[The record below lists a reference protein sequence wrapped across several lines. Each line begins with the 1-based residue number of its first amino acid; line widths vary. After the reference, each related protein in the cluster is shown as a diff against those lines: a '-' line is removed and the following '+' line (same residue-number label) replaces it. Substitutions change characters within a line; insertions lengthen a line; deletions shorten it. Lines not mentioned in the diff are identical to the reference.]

1 MENSMS
7 PMKLYVVDVF
17 ATKKYTGNQVAVIEC
32 DQPLEVELMLRIAR
46 ELSLPEVSF
55 VQNKPNKDGSYN
67 VRIFTPEREIS
78 FSGHPTLGTAFIIH
92 NFLDTK
98 KKDEIL
104 LNLPS
109 GQVSIEISQLDKKGD
124 SNLISKNKPCLLSK
138 QKNPE
143 FGRIYE
149 PVLLS
154 KILGLEPQ
162 NFDKN
167 FPIQEVTIGLPV
179 ILVPLNSLEILKQIK
194 INLERYNWLI
204 QRTQAKLILA
214 FCSETKHPENDLHV
228 RVFADYY
235 GVPEDAASG
244 SSNGGLAAYLA
255 KYRYF
260 DEDHVDVRIEQ
271 GYEIGRPS
279 LILAK
284 AQIKS
289 DGIID
294 VSIGGSVHLVVE
306 GEIL

>member
-1 MENSMS
+1 MS
-7 PMKLYVVDVF
+7 RMKFFIVDVF
-17 ATKKYTGNQVAVIEC
+17 ATVKFSGNQVAIIEC
-32 DQPLEVELMLRIAR
+32 DNPLEVELMQKIAR
-46 ELSLPEVSF
+46 EISLPEVSF
-55 VQNKPNKDGSYN
+55 VQNLPNPDGSYN
-67 VRIFTPEREIS
+67 VRIFTPEREVS

-92 NFLDTK
+92 NYLSSE
-98 KKDEIL
+98 KKDEII

-109 GQVSIEISQLDKKGD
+109 GHVSIEVSQFD
-124 SNLISKNKPCLLSK
+124 SSFVSKNKPCLLSA

-162 NFDKN
+162 DIDTN
-167 FPIQEVTIGLPV
+167 FPIQEITVGLPF
-179 ILVPLNSLEILKQIK
+179 IIVPLKNLEILKQIR
-194 INLERYNWLI
+194 INIERYNWLI
-204 QRTQAKLILA
+204 QRTKAKLLLV
-214 FCSETKHPENDLHV
+214 FCAETENPENNMHV
-228 RVFADYY
+228 RVFANYY
-235 GVPEDAASG
+235 GIPEDSATGSG
-244 SSNGGLAAYLA
+244 NGGLAAYLA

-260 DEDHVDVRIEQ
+260 GQNNVDIRIEQ

-289 DGIID
+289 DNIID
-294 VSIGGSVHLVVE
+294 VSIGGLINLVVE

>member
-7 PMKLYVVDVF
+7 PMKLYVVDVV

-32 DQPLEVELMLRIAR
+32 DQPLEIELMLRIAR
-46 ELSLPEVSF
+46 ELSLPEISF

-67 VRIFTPEREIS
+67 VRMFTPEREIS
-78 FSGHPTLGTAFIIH
+78 FSGHPTLGTAFIIY

-124 SNLISKNKPCLLSK
+124 SNFISKSKPCLSSN

-162 NFDKN
+162 DFDKK
-167 FPIQEVTIGLPV
+167 FPIQEVTIGLHV
-179 ILVPLNSLEILKQIK
+179 ILVPLKSLEILKQIK
-194 INLERYNWLI
+194 INLERYNWLV

-214 FCSETKHPENDLHV
+214 FCSETEHPENNLHV

-235 GVPEDAASG
+235 GIPEDAATG
-244 SSNGGLAAYLA
+244 SSNGCLVGYLA
-255 KYRYF
+255 KYKYF
-260 DEDHVDVRIEQ
+260 GKDSVDVRIEQ

-284 AQIKS
+284 AQIES
-289 DGIID
+289 DGIIN
-294 VSIGGSVHLVVE
+294 VSIGGLVNLVVE

>member
-7 PMKLYVVDVF
+7 RMKFYIVDVF

-32 DQPLEVELMLRIAR
+32 DQPLEVELMQRIAC

-55 VQNKPNKDGSYN
+55 LQNKPNPDGSYN

-78 FSGHPTLGTAFIIH
+78 FSGHPTLGTAFIIY
-92 NFLDTK
+92 NFLNTE

-109 GQVSIEISQLDKKGD
+109 SQVSIEISQLKKKGD
-124 SNLISKNKPCLLSK
+124 SNFISKNKPCLLSK

-162 NFDKN
+162 DFDKN

-179 ILVPLNSLEILKQIK
+179 ILVPLKSLEILKQIK
-194 INLERYNWLI
+194 LNLERYNWLI
-204 QRTQAKLILA
+204 QRTKAKLILA
-214 FCSETKHPENDLHV
+214 FCSETEQPENNLHV
-228 RVFADYY
+228 RVFAEYY
-235 GVPEDAASG
+235 GIPEDAATG
-244 SSNGGLAAYLA
+244 SSNGCLAGYLA
-255 KYRYF
+255 KYKYF
-260 DEDHVDVRIEQ
+260 GQDNVDVRIEQ
-271 GYEIGRPS
+271 GYEIKRPS

-289 DGIID
+289 DGLID
-294 VSIGGSVHLVVE
+294 VSIGGLVNLVVE

>member
-7 PMKLYVVDVF
+7 RMKFYVVDVF

-32 DQPLEVELMLRIAR
+32 DQPLEVELMQRIAR

-55 VQNKPNKDGSYN
+55 IQNQPNPDGSYN

-78 FSGHPTLGTAFIIH
+78 FSGHPTLGTAFIVY
-92 NFLDTK
+92 NFLDTREK
-98 KKDEIL
+98 GEIL

-109 GQVSIEISQLDKKGD
+109 GKVSIEVSKLKKRGD
-124 SNLISKNKPCLLSK
+124 SNFISKNKPCLISN

-154 KILGLEPQ
+154 KILGLEPKD
-162 NFDKN
+162 FDKN
-167 FPIQEVTIGLPV
+167 FPIQEVTIGLHV
-179 ILVPLNSLEILKQIK
+179 ILVPLKSIEILKQIK

-204 QRTQAKLILA
+204 ERTQAKLILA
-214 FCSETKHPENDLHV
+214 FCSETEHPENHLHV

-235 GVPEDAASG
+235 GIPEDAATG
-244 SSNGGLAAYLA
+244 SSNGCLAGYLA
-255 KYRYF
+255 KYKYF
-260 DEDHVDVRIEQ
+260 GKDHVDVRIEQ
-271 GYEIGRPS
+271 GYEIERPS

-284 AQIKS
+284 AQVKS
-289 DGIID
+289 DGVID
-294 VSIGGSVHLVVE
+294 VSIGGLVNLVVE

>member
-32 DQPLEVELMLRIAR
+32 DKPLEVELMLRIAG

-55 VQNKPNKDGSYN
+55 VQNKPNPDGSYN
-67 VRIFTPEREIS
+67 VRVFTPEREIS
-78 FSGHPTLGTAFIIH
+78 FSGHPTLGTAFIIN
-92 NFLDTK
+92 NFLSTK

-109 GQVSIEISQLDKKGD
+109 GQVSIEISQLEKKGD
-124 SNLISKNKPCLLSK
+124 SNFISKNKPCLLSK

-154 KILGLEPQ
+154 KILGLEPK
-162 NFDKN
+162 NFDKI

-179 ILVPLNSLEILKQIK
+179 ILVPLKSLEIIKQIK

-214 FCSETKHPENDLHV
+214 FCSETEHPENNLHV

-260 DEDHVDVRIEQ
+260 NKDHVDVRIEQ

-284 AQIKS
+284 AQIES
-289 DGIID
+289 DGIIN
-294 VSIGGSVHLVVE
+294 VSIGGLVNLVVE

>member
-1 MENSMS
+1 MQ
-7 PMKLYVVDVF
+7 PMKFFIVDVF
-17 ATKKYTGNQVAVIEC
+17 ATRKYTGNQVAVIEC
-32 DQPLEVELMLRIAR
+32 DQPLKVELMQRIAG

-55 VQNKPNKDGSYN
+55 VQNQPNPDGSYN
-67 VRIFTPEREIS
+67 VRIFTPEREVS
-78 FSGHPTLGTAFIIH
+78 FSGHPTLGTAFIIK
-92 NFLDTK
+92 NFLLSEKRDN
-98 KKDEIL
+98 IS

-109 GQVSIEISQLDKKGD
+109 GQVTIEISQIEKKGN
-124 SNLISKNKPCLLSK
+124 SNFISKNKLCLSSN

-154 KILGLEPQ
+154 KILGLDPQ
-162 NFDKN
+162 DFDKK

-179 ILVPLNSLEILKQIK
+179 ILVPLKNLEILKQIK

-228 RVFADYY
+228 RVFAEYY
-235 GVPEDAASG
+235 GIPEDAATG
-244 SSNGGLAAYLA
+244 SSNGGLAGYLA
-255 KYRYF
+255 KYKYF
-260 DEDHVDVRIEQ
+260 GQDNVDVRIEQ

-284 AQIKS
+284 AVIES
-289 DGIID
+289 DGVIN
-294 VSIGGSVHLVVE
+294 VSIGGLVNLVVE
-306 GEIL
+306 GTIL

>member
-1 MENSMS
+1 MS
-7 PMKLYVVDVF
+7 RMKFYVVDVF

-32 DQPLEVELMLRIAR
+32 DQPLEVELMQRIAR

-55 VQNKPNKDGSYN
+55 IQNQPNPDGSYN

-78 FSGHPTLGTAFIIH
+78 FSGHPTLGTAFIVY
-92 NFLDTK
+92 NFLDTREK
-98 KKDEIL
+98 GEIL

-109 GQVSIEISQLDKKGD
+109 GKVSIEVSKLKKRGD
-124 SNLISKNKPCLLSK
+124 SNFISKNKPCLISN

-162 NFDKN
+162 DFDKN
-167 FPIQEVTIGLPV
+167 FPIQEVTIGLHV
-179 ILVPLNSLEILKQIK
+179 ILVPLKSIEILKQIK

-204 QRTQAKLILA
+204 ERTQAKLILA
-214 FCSETKHPENDLHV
+214 FCSETEHPENHLHV

-235 GVPEDAASG
+235 GIPEDAATG
-244 SSNGGLAAYLA
+244 SSNGCLAGYLA
-255 KYRYF
+255 KYKYF
-260 DEDHVDVRIEQ
+260 GKDHVDVRIEQ
-271 GYEIGRPS
+271 GYEIERPS

-284 AQIKS
+284 AQVKS
-289 DGIID
+289 DGVID
-294 VSIGGSVHLVVE
+294 VSIGGLVNLVVE